1 MGDSKVE
8 TISRLAQWRI
18 DNFGPCSYKKSD
30 PFKVGLW
37 NWHLSIEKNRYLY
50 IRLFPEPSRVSK
62 EQPPYAKFILRISNV
77 GVNRR
82 LYISP
87 VHDRQLRT
95 SDDFFWPVDSSFHGR
110 FIIDVEFLDLR
121 ICPINVSSFRFSL
134 VQYASRVTKY
144 VLLLSPPLSS
154 IIGKACLTGSEV
166 PHRSTKV
173 EGGESVSIWP
183 IDGTTQSLSTQ
194 STLRCLA
201 RMLDEGL
208 HADVTIQTSDGTLR
222 AHKAVLSA
230 SSPVFESMFHHNLK
244 EKASSTIHIE
254 DMSLESCTALLSY
267 LYGTIKQEDFWKY
280 RLALLGAANKYD
292 IADLKDACEESLLE
306 DINSQNVLERLQEAW
321 LYQLTKLKKGCMT
334 YLFDFAKIYDVREEI
349 NNLFRQADRELMLDM
364 FQEVLT
370 VWKPSVQTMPEG
382 VMKVARVGI
391 HIGLLKASLSFLFFI
406 ISSPL
411 LSNALSGCNG
421 PCRDLND
428 CSGQLICINGKCNDD
443 PDLGTHICHGSTPSP
458 PASGNCQPSG
468 SLRCGSQ
475 TYPTY
480 TCSPPVTSS
489 TRAKL
494 TNNDFSQGGDGGG
507 PSECDEHYH
516 ENSELIVA
524 LSTGWYNGGSRCG
537 KMILIR
543 ASNGRSVKAKV
554 VDECDSRHGC
564 DEEHAYQPPCKNNIV
579 DGSDAVWSALGLNKD
594 VGIVDV
600 TWSMA

>member
-87 VHDRQLRT
+87 D
-95 SDDFFWPVDSSFHGR
+95 
-110 FIIDVEFLDLR
+110 
-121 ICPINVSSFRFSL
+121 
-134 VQYASRVTKY
+134 
-144 VLLLSPPLSS
+144 
-154 IIGKACLTGSEV
+154 V

-244 EKASSTIHIE
+244 EKESSTIHIE
-254 DMSLESCTALLSY
+254 DMSLELCTALLSY

-292 IADLKDACEESLLE
+292 IVDLKDACEESLLE

-370 VWKPSVQTMPEG
+370 VWKPV
-382 VMKVARVGI
+382 
-391 HIGLLKASLSFLFFI
+391 
-406 ISSPL
+406 
-411 LSNALSGCNG
+411 
-421 PCRDLND
+421 
-428 CSGQLICINGKCNDD
+428 
-443 PDLGTHICHGSTPSP
+443 
-458 PASGNCQPSG
+458 
-468 SLRCGSQ
+468 
-475 TYPTY
+475 
-480 TCSPPVTSS
+480 
-489 TRAKL
+489 
-494 TNNDFSQGGDGGG
+494 
-507 PSECDEHYH
+507 
-516 ENSELIVA
+516 
-524 LSTGWYNGGSRCG
+524 
-537 KMILIR
+537 
-543 ASNGRSVKAKV
+543 
-554 VDECDSRHGC
+554 
-564 DEEHAYQPPCKNNIV
+564 
-579 DGSDAVWSALGLNKD
+579 
-594 VGIVDV
+594 
-600 TWSMA
+600 